1 MKIVMYFYG
10 AHTYIQRANVLVDEH
25 CRPINYTFDTSIP
38 RKPLPRITVCGVYD
52 SETNK
57 LSIGVSRCSPKDLFS
72 KEIGRK
78 LAQERAETKPVCV
91 VDILP
96 NEVISHVFFSLA
108 RTMENRY
115 TLTKSVSF

>member
-1 MKIVMYFYG
+1 MKIVKYFYG
-10 AHTYIQRANVLVDEH
+10 TPTYVQSANVLTDEH
-25 CRPINYTFDTSIP
+25 GRPITYTWDVNIP
-38 RKPLPRITVCGVYD
+38 RKTLPRITVCGVYD

-96 NEVISHVFFSLA
+96 GEVISHVFFALA
-108 RTMENRY
+108 KIMENRY
-115 TLTKSVSF
+115 STIKSVSF